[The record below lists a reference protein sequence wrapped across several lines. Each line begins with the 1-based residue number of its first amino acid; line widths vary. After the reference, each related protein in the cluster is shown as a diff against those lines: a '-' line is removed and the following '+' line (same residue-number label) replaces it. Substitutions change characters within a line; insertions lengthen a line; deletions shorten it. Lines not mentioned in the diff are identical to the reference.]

1 MQQGRLDGMTDWP
14 SPPAR
19 ALERSGAPEKP
30 FCWAPQLV
38 DRQTARAIFLQAL
51 WLAWT
56 PAFGWMHIHQQDDK
70 DPTGNR
76 AEERRRRSHGAKRL
90 FQCSSVYR
98 RRRAV
103 LKRSS
108 TNTNHAG
115 RVPGARV
122 GRVALD
128 GRRAGR
134 RTRGPAL
141 APCPSSPVGPGCVA
155 CRLTGKCKPSARAAL
170 LSYLKS
176 HMLLR
181 LRCPPPQKSRID
193 RRTFSMREHRR
204 VRFKN
209 SPVRWSTARRSGAL
223 YSHEAVPRAQ
233 RNTTREG
240 LV

>member
-1 MQQGRLDGMTDWP
+1 MAG
-14 SPPAR
+14 
-19 ALERSGAPEKP
+19 
-30 FCWAPQLV
+30 
-38 DRQTARAIFLQAL
+38 
-51 WLAWT
+51 WT

-155 CRLTGKCKPSARAAL
+155 CRLALAAYRQVQAVSTCSSAL
-170 LSYLKS
+170 VPKES
-176 HMLLR
+176 HA
-181 LRCPPPQKSRID
+181 PP
-193 RRTFSMREHRR
+193 T
-204 VRFKN
+204 
-209 SPVRWSTARRSGAL
+209 PVPPTPKI
-223 YSHEAVPRAQ
+223 SH
-233 RNTTREG
+233 
-240 LV
+240 

>member
-1 MQQGRLDGMTDWP
+1 MAG
-14 SPPAR
+14 
-19 ALERSGAPEKP
+19 
-30 FCWAPQLV
+30 
-38 DRQTARAIFLQAL
+38 
-51 WLAWT
+51 WT

-155 CRLTGKCKPSARAAL
+155 CRLALAAYRQVQAVSTCSSAL
-170 LSYLKS
+170 VPKES
-176 HMLLR
+176 HAPPTPV
-181 LRCPPPQKSRID
+181 PPPPPPTPKIW
-193 RRTFSMREHRR
+193 H
-204 VRFKN
+204 
-209 SPVRWSTARRSGAL
+209 
-223 YSHEAVPRAQ
+223 
-233 RNTTREG
+233 
-240 LV
+240 